1 MAGRGNRRKT
11 CQTTM
16 LIDWF
21 LRAGET
27 ANESVV
33 RKLMPSQE
41 LVSPNKLF
49 V

>member
-1 MAGRGNRRKT
+1 MAGLGNRRKT

-33 RKLMPSQE
+33 
-41 LVSPNKLF
+41 SPETGDCALPTNTVGVL
-49 V
+49 